1 MYANQFKLDTFR
13 LFDALDKNLQENLL
27 TAIPNDTDH
36 TPKPQRFQD
45 FLQAMQISNRLNTK
59 LVPTLISST
68 GKVVVESDISQ
79 IHPSM
84 MKNLSS
90 MVKSKLQSQIAQQ
103 ILSQRQQSLLSS
115 SISSKLSQADRAG
128 IPQQRRI
135 IRPLSNDQFQ
145 QNPHR
150 KVPIS
155 LQQQQQQ
162 QQQFLPLQQ
171 TTNFRRNIARNFVK
185 SEVCVDFDPFELCM
199 QRRALCRISRRMRLR
214 CRKVCHF
221 C

>member
-1 MYANQFKLDTFR
+1 ANQFKLDTFR

-115 SISSKLSQADRAG
+115 SIVNEKLFINSFG
-128 IPQQRRI
+128 ITDNRCTTVNLSI
-135 IRPLSNDQFQ
+135 IKQEFPN
-145 QNPHR
+145 
-150 KVPIS
+150 K
-155 LQQQQQQ
+155 
-162 QQQFLPLQQ
+162 FL
-171 TTNFRRNIARNFVK
+171 NYCK
-185 SEVCVDFDPFELCM
+185 
-199 QRRALCRISRRMRLR
+199 
-214 CRKVCHF
+214 
-221 C
+221 